1 MTAHVSALIFHF
13 YLIAGVMHE
22 NREWPLLHKSIWRC
36 LFRLWTGL
44 WSSGELGRGKSEKA
58 CRQTFVTAV
67 PRHQMAVHQILMQ
80 VLIGQNTDCWLVQVR
95 LTSASWS
102 ARCTRFDHKV
112 AITKYFKDCYA
123 CSKAITNGGTIRS
136 SQKTRS
142 IFRQTLSWSLSS
154 HNAILHSWCSFGLS
168 CTLDL

>member
-1 MTAHVSALIFHF
+1 MSANRCLIVHF

-44 WSSGELGRGKSEKA
+44 WSSGELGRGKSKKA
-58 CRQTFVTAV
+58 CRQTFGTAV
-67 PRHQMAVHQILMQ
+67 LRHQMAVHQILMQ
-80 VLIGQNTDCWLVQVR
+80 VHIGQNTDCWQVW
-95 LTSASWS
+95 LTSAFWS
-102 ARCTRFDHKV
+102 ARSTRFVHKV
-112 AITKYFKDCYA
+112 AIKKHSKDCYA
-123 CSKAITNGGTIRS
+123 CSQAITKGGTMRS

-142 IFRQTLSWSLSS
+142 MFRQTLSWSLSS
-154 HNAILHSWCSFGLS
+154 HNAILHSWCSFALS